1 MISGTSRTSE
11 TSMWEL
17 GRFIQMY
24 RQSFQIMFY
33 FPNKKPRSRIW
44 WKMVGTIL
52 FPMTWHLDW
61 WSCINETKNET
72 YFHCCSNFQ
81 KCDWNNLKMR
91 MRLIKLIYAE
101 PENMILSKIW
111 LWFVLLFSD
120 FQTTNVFFLT
130 FPIFVYSPCLMVKSP
145 FSLFDFY

>member
-52 FPMTWHLDW
+52 FPMTWHFGLVELHQWD
-61 WSCINETKNET
+61 EK
-72 YFHCCSNFQ
+72 
-81 KCDWNNLKMR
+81 WN
-91 MRLIKLIYAE
+91 IF
-101 PENMILSKIW
+101 S
-111 LWFVLLFSD
+111 LLFKFPKMWLKQFENADAINQTNLCWTRKHD
-120 FQTTNVFFLT
+120 FEQDMALICIFIFWFSNYKCFLT